1 MPVLRAVFQFVHLA
15 LCFHCQ
21 DNILDYSPR
30 APTEDSLLH
39 RHRDLLRY
47 NSIISEDL
55 MTPKFDTILEY
66 QLRGTKHLDI
76 IVLYTDG
83 SVYLTT
89 IRPTMPIDW
98 RIMILTSHR
107 LSKMPQTRTLY
118 CFDTTHNQ

>member
-1 MPVLRAVFQFVHLA
+1 MPVLRAVFQFVRLA

-21 DNILDYSPR
+21 DNTLDYSPR
-30 APTEDSLLH
+30 APTEHSLLH
-39 RHRDLLRY
+39 RRRDLLRY

-83 SVYLTT
+83 SV
-89 IRPTMPIDW
+89 
-98 RIMILTSHR
+98 
-107 LSKMPQTRTLY
+107 LSDYDSTYNVNQLEDYDSDIPPPLEDAS
-118 CFDTTHNQ
+118 DTDSVLF